1 MRLIFALIAS
11 LWITGCASQPYSA
24 VAADAATT
32 ATGLSIAADTA
43 GRKIIEGNPLGWWT
57 VPIRIAII
65 EHAKTMPIEEGT
77 PVLHMTSAVGWGAAA
92 NNLLVMAG
100 VGPFALAAGVMV
112 AIGIWADGENERN
125 FWENCA
131 THRRL
136 EPEKDLTCVWTKA

>member
-32 ATGLSIAADTA
+32 ATGLSMAGIAEA
-43 GRKIIEGNPLGWWT
+43 NPLGWAT
-57 VPIRIAII
+57 IPLRVAII
-65 EHAKTMPIEEGT
+65 EEAKTMPIEEGT
-77 PVLHMTSAVGWGAAA
+77 PVLHLISAQGWALAV

-100 VGPFALAAGVMV
+100 AGPFSLAAGLMV
-112 AIGIWADGENERN
+112 GIGIWAGGEDERL
-125 FWENCA
+125 FWQNCS

-136 EPEKDLTCVWTKA
+136 EPEKTLECVWTKT